1 MAKSDAHLN
10 RFIAEHQIPS
20 GQHSEHYSFNHGVNR
35 AGKER
40 ITNYIVGTGMD
51 ALVEAWSTHFNFNAI
66 DNIVAYR
73 TASEYPY
80 VCQIH
85 FPNHFHE
92 RVPPCIFNEEF
103 LRAAFFKEGFFSFH
117 PIFKESVTNPH
128 LLHTITQRYSEITD
142 PTRNEKMCP
151 PGSLKCHV
159 CIDGETFK
167 SNLDEGPASRGGS
180 ALPETLVAFF
190 AVINENKEV
199 EFYSTSHAHTEG
211 EIQRGIHLRPHVPIG
226 LKLRTVG
233 KAITY
238 QYCRVCSA
246 FNPEI
251 HCKIT

>member
-1 MAKSDAHLN
+1 MDLQLEQAFLAPHPNLSDLTRVLPKLLHPEEQQFAQGELNYSNFNRVFIADSKEGNTATGLVYVAKSDAHLN
-10 RFIAEHQIPS
+10 RFLAEHQIPS

-167 SNLDEGPASRGGS
+167 
-180 ALPETLVAFF
+180 
-190 AVINENKEV
+190 
-199 EFYSTSHAHTEG
+199 
-211 EIQRGIHLRPHVPIG
+211 
-226 LKLRTVG
+226 
-233 KAITY
+233 
-238 QYCRVCSA
+238 
-246 FNPEI
+246 
-251 HCKIT
+251 